1 MFNMEKFFKLKE
13 NGTSVKIEVIAGIT
27 TFVTMAYIIMVNPA
41 MLATPFE
48 GTDMYEPV
56 FNGVFFATC
65 LAAFLGTF
73 LMGVLAKMP
82 FAQAPG
88 MGMNAFFTYTVMLG
102 MGYSYEATLAMVFI
116 SGMLF
121 IFITL
126 CSFREK
132 IVKAIPKNIKVAI
145 SVGIGLFLAFIGFQ
159 NAGLVVLHPD
169 TMVSMVDFS
178 LFAENPVACWG
189 AILSFFGVILT
200 TVLYKKKVTG
210 SILISIIVVTILGIF
225 TGNTVFEGFSINF
238 GAQVKDFTEVS
249 LFACFRGFRE
259 LFTGSSI
266 GQALLTLGMLIITF
280 SMVDM
285 FDTLGTL
292 IGTAKSAN
300 MLDEEGNIPN
310 GKKSLLCDAI
320 ATVGG
325 SMFGT
330 STVTT
335 YGECIAGISVGG
347 RTGLTSVVTALLFL
361 VAIVFAPFVSII
373 PACATAPALIF
384 IGGLLLSAIKDME
397 FDDVSEAIPAYLAL
411 IMMPLT
417 YSIANGIAIGLI
429 AHTLIKI
436 FTGKFKDL
444 NIIAVVLSAL
454 FVIRYMMI
462 SL

>member
-1 MFNMEKFFKLKE
+1 MEKFFKLKE

-27 TFVTMAYIIMVNPA
+27 TFVTMAYIIMVNPT

-48 GTDMYEPV
+48 GTDMHDKV
-56 FNGVFFATC
+56 VNGVFFATC
-65 LAAFLGTF
+65 IAAFIGTF

-102 MGYSYEATLAMVFI
+102 MGYSYQAALAMVFI

-121 IFITL
+121 IVITL

-132 IVKAIPKNIKVAI
+132 VVMASPTNIKVAI
-145 SVGIGLFLAFIGFQ
+145 SVGIGLVLAFIGFQ
-159 NAGLVVLHPD
+159 DAGLVVLNQD

-178 LFAENPVACWG
+178 TYAENPQACFG
-189 AILSFFGVILT
+189 AILAFIGVVLT

-210 SILISIIVVTILGIF
+210 SILISIFVITILGIF

-238 GAQVKDFTEVS
+238 GAQVKDFAQVS
-249 LFACFRGFRE
+249 LFACFAGFKE
-259 LFTGSSI
+259 LFMGSSV
-266 GQALLTLGMLIITF
+266 GQAILTLVMLIITF

-300 MLDEEGNIPN
+300 MLDEDGNIPN

-325 SMFGT
+325 AMMGT

-335 YGECIAGISVGG
+335 YGECISGISVGG

-361 VAIVFAPFVSII
+361 AALVFAPFVGIVPS
-373 PACATAPALIF
+373 CATAPALIF

-397 FDDVSEAIPAYLAL
+397 FDDMSEAIPAYLTL

-429 AHTLIKI
+429 SYTLIKI
-436 FTGKFKDL
+436 FTGKFKEL
-444 NIIAVVLSAL
+444 NVLTVILSVL
-454 FVIRYMMI
+454 FIIRYAMI